1 MKRLRL
7 WAGPYVVPAVFF
19 IVILLTLSLS
29 RILIVCLYHA
39 RIPDPGTLVRILA
52 YGVRIDVTSS
62 VYCVSLPVLLAP
74 FLEGYRFT
82 HAFFRNF
89 LRIWFSAWTA
99 LFVMMEAITPG
110 FINAYDVRPNR
121 LFVEYPAY
129 PHEVFSMLV
138 KGFPVLTIAGFAAL
152 FLAAWGAYILAGILG
167 RKPSAWHPASKLV
180 LLPMLALLLFLGG
193 RSSLGHRPINPSTV
207 AFSSD
212 PLIND
217 LPLNS
222 TYSVLYALYRIKD
235 EGHAAKIYGH
245 MDDRDMI
252 ARIRRAMGEPE
263 SSFTNPDTP
272 TEHRFTPT
280 VHREKPLNLVIIL
293 EESLG
298 AEFVASL
305 GGLPLTPRLE
315 ALAREGWWF
324 DRLYATGTRSVRGIE
339 AVICGF
345 PPTPGRSVV
354 KLGKSQSHFFTLAQ
368 VLGDQGYTTRF
379 IYGGDS
385 NFDNMKKFFL
395 GNGFQEVYDENDY
408 DQPSFKGSWG
418 VSDQDLF
425 ARAHEILSSDSDRPS
440 FSLIFTSSNHPPY
453 EFPDGVIDLYETP
466 KATLHNAVTYADHA
480 LGEFFENARHS
491 SYWDHTLF
499 VVVADHNSHTVGET
513 LVPIDRFRI
522 PGLIIGPG
530 IASRVDQ
537 RVSSQIDLPPTLLS
551 LLGISCLS
559 PMIGRDLTREQEDG
573 ADDRA
578 ILQYYKNQAYLSG
591 DRVTLLQPG
600 ERADHFLF
608 QNHQLI
614 PAHTDDA
621 LGRTAL
627 AHALWASWTYNHR
640 AYRYNGPDRTLSPI
654 QAWSA
659 SNE

>member
-1 MKRLRL
+1 M
-7 WAGPYVVPAVFF
+7 A
-19 IVILLTLSLS
+19 
-29 RILIVCLYHA
+29 
-39 RIPDPGTLVRILA
+39 RILA
-52 YGVRIDVTSS
+52 YGVRIDVVSA
-62 VYCVSLPVLLAP
+62 VYCVALPVLLSP
-74 FLEGYRFT
+74 FLEGYRYT
-82 HAFFRNF
+82 HGFFRGF
-89 LRIWFSAWTA
+89 LRVWFSAWAA

-110 FINAYDVRPNR
+110 FIQTYDVRPNR
-121 LFVEYPAY
+121 LFVEYLAY
-129 PHEVFSMLV
+129 PREVFSMLF
-138 KGFPVLTIAGFAAL
+138 KGFLVPTLEGFVAFILT
-152 FLAAWGAYILAGILG
+152 AWGAYALTGILS
-167 RKPSAWHPASKLV
+167 RKPSPWHPTSKLV
-180 LLPMLALLLFLGG
+180 LLPVLALLLFLGG

-207 AFSSD
+207 AFSND

-235 EGHAAKIYGH
+235 EGHAAKVYGH

-252 ARIRRAMGEPE
+252 ARIREAMGVPE
-263 SSFTNPDTP
+263 SSFTNPDIP
-272 TEHRFTPT
+272 TEHRFSPT
-280 VHREKPLNLVIIL
+280 VHREAPLNLVIIL

-305 GGLPLTPRLE
+305 EGLPLTPRLE
-315 ALAREGWWF
+315 ALARQGWWF

-354 KLGKSQSHFFTLAQ
+354 KLGKTQSHFFTLAQ
-368 VLGDQGYTTRF
+368 TLSDQGYATRF

-395 GNGFQEVYDENDY
+395 GNGFQNVYDENDF
-408 DQPSFKGSWG
+408 DRPSFKGSWG

-425 ARAHEILSSDSDRPS
+425 ARAHAILSEDSDQPS

-453 EFPDGVIDLYETP
+453 EFPDGAIALYETP
-466 KATLHNAVTYADHA
+466 KATLYNAVKYADHA
-480 LGEFFENARHS
+480 LGEFFENARQS
-491 SYWDHTLF
+491 TYWDHTLF

-530 IASRVDQ
+530 IESRVDQ
-537 RVSSQIDLPPTLLS
+537 RIASQIDLPPTILS
-551 LLGISCLS
+551 LMGISCLS
-559 PMIGRDLTREQEDG
+559 PMIGRDLTRNQVDRPDG
-573 ADDRA
+573 RA

-591 DRVTLLQPG
+591 DHVTLLQPG
-600 ERADHFLF
+600 ERVDHFLF

-614 PAHTDDA
+614 PAQTTEA
-621 LGRTAL
+621 LGQTAL

-640 AYRYNGPDRTLSPI
+640 AYRYNAPDRTLSPI
-654 QAWSA
+654 HAWST